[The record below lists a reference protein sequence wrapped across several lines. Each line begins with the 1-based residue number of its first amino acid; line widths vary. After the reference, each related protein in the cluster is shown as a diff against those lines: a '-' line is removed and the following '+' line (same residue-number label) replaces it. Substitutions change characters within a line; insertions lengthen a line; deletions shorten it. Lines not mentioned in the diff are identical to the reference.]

1 MPQFWA
7 PIGPR
12 APAHCGVSSY
22 ATGWGGNSGVLEH
35 KRGNISETRKS
46 YYGELIGSHQR
57 SFEQYHPRPPTAS
70 SSLRLGVRNPHPK
83 LQSLLSQERVKLQ
96 TSNLA
101 HIFTV
106 SIRTKALK
114 NLGKKRAWAYPGTA
128 EIFWIPSIIS
138 GTGKATNF
146 KFCTI
151 ITKAR

>member
-114 NLGKKRAWAYPGTA
+114 IWEKREHVRIQGLPKFFGYPLLSQERVKLRTSS
-128 EIFWIPSIIS
+128 FVRS
-138 GTGKATNF
+138 
-146 KFCTI
+146 
-151 ITKAR
+151 